1 LLKSREKDKS
11 AWKRSKLSGGTHF
24 LESIEGGTYQHIE
37 RKQLLRGTHKLESVK
52 EGTNQRTEWKQVIEG
67 YLQTKSEGR
76 D

>member
-1 LLKSREKDKS
+1 MLKSREKDKS

-52 EGTNQRTEWKQVIEG
+52 EGTN
-67 YLQTKSEGR
+67 
-76 D
+76 